1 MADNDTPVSPS
12 RRTHRVQISMPVV
25 VRSKNFQEVTNTVT
39 VNAHGCLV
47 LLKAKVVREEQV
59 QLLNPKTAEEL
70 PAKVVFLGK
79 SEDGKLSVGLQFLE
93 ASPLFWR
100 ISFPPDDWFTSTE
113 RKRPGSTGN
122 RPASTAS
129 HPVSSPQRGIK

>member
-1 MADNDTPVSPS
+1 
-12 RRTHRVQISMPVV
+12 MPVL
-25 VRSKNFQEVTNTVT
+25 VRGKNFQETTNTVT

-47 LLKAKVVREEQV
+47 LLKAKVGRDEQV
-59 QLLNPKTAEEL
+59 LLLNPKTAEEL

-79 SEDGKLSVGLQFLE
+79 SEDGKLSVGLQFVE

-100 ISFPPDDWFTSTE
+100 INFPPDDWFTSTE

-122 RPASTAS
+122 RPVSTPS
-129 HPVSSPQRGIK
+129 QPDSTPHRGIK